1 MADQLVVVLLL
12 LSVVV
17 VYGTMSGFYYDNG
30 DQQTILNTNLD
41 SRNIIDSKV
50 NNIEIEFLILV
61 HLTLRSLY
69 APQTRFFVVNAILPP
84 PPPELIFFTGAL
96 SLQPLAP
103 SSGREKAF
111 WMGVRTSKESQIIMA
126 KI

>member
-50 NNIEIEFLILV
+50 NSIEIEFLILV
-61 HLTLRSLY
+61 HLTLGSLY

-84 PPPELIFFTGAL
+84 PPL
-96 SLQPLAP
+96 SLFFLRVLYHYSLLHPLQAERKHF
-103 SSGREKAF
+103 G
-111 WMGVRTSKESQIIMA
+111 WV
-126 KI
+126 

>member
-50 NNIEIEFLILV
+50 NNIEIELLILV
-61 HLTLRSLY
+61 HTPYFKITLRSSDKIFRGKCY
-69 APQTRFFVVNAILPP
+69 ITTPP
-84 PPPELIFFTGAL
+84 P
-96 SLQPLAP
+96 S
-103 SSGREKAF
+103 
-111 WMGVRTSKESQIIMA
+111 
-126 KI
+126 